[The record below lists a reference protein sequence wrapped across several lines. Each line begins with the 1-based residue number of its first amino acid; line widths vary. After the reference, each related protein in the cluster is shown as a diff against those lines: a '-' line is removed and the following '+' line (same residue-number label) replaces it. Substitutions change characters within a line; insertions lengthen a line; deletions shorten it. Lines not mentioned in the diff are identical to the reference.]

1 MASSKAPGLVTA
13 EHRQLPMT
21 DKTKPAAFLLIKTN
35 SNAIKIANS
44 IEQYSPVA
52 WASVVYGPYQIV
64 AYVEG
69 NDERK
74 LSTFIENVRSRRDV
88 AELDARIC
96 KSIPED
102 ARLKTSKMEKPN
114 SAVLLINVDYKE
126 EKERTTANNLRRLK
140 GVRLTRAMWGPTDII
155 AVVEASDPEAMRN
168 LICDQVKSMKGVR
181 TNTTLYCYPEL

>member
-1 MASSKAPGLVTA
+1 MAGRV
-13 EHRQLPMT
+13 
-21 DKTKPAAFLLIKTN
+21 KPAAFLLIKTN

-74 LSTFIENVRSRRDV
+74 LSQFIENVRSRRDV

-102 ARLKTSKMEKPN
+102 ERLKTSKMEKPN
-114 SAVLLINVDYKE
+114 SAVLLINIDYKE
-126 EKERTTANNLRRLK
+126 EKERTTTINVRRLK

-168 LICDQVKSMKGVR
+168 LICDEVKSMKGVR
-181 TNTTLYCYPEL
+181 TSTTLYCYPEL